1 MKRGFLYDPMFLEH
15 ECDTAHPERPERL
28 GAVLRG
34 LEDAGVWNGARMIPA
49 RPVTTE
55 ELTRV
60 HDETYVAAVLRELA
74 RGSGYLDGD
83 TFFSRGSR
91 DAALNAAGG
100 TVDLVFAVHDRDVEW
115 GFAAVRPPGHHA
127 SRSRAGGFCIFNNI
141 AVAASA
147 LRASGRAERVLIF
160 DWDVHH
166 GNGTQDQFWDEPDVL
181 FISVHQWPHYPGS
194 GLTDQIGGRR
204 ALGRTVNF
212 PFPSGGRDKDYLSI
226 LDEVVA
232 PLAHA
237 FKPDHVLVSA
247 GFDAHNRDPLA
258 GMQLTSDGYGLM
270 AARLKSIADACC
282 QGRLTFV
289 LEGGYDLD
297 ALEESVRAVAL
308 GIERGRADS
317 EESDD
322 SRPASALHGRVIAE
336 TILKIRPH
344 WPGVF

>member
-1 MKRGFLYDPMFLEH
+1 MKRGFLYDPIFLEH
-15 ECDTAHPERPERL
+15 ECDTSHPERPERL
-28 GAVLRG
+28 EAVLEG
-34 LEDAGVWNGARMIPA
+34 LEAAGAWDGARMIPA
-49 RPVTTE
+49 RPASTE

-60 HDETYVAAVLRELA
+60 HDESYVVSVMRELA

-83 TFFSRGSR
+83 TFYSHGTR

-100 TVDLVFAVHDRDVEW
+100 TVDLASAVHDRDVEW

-127 SRSRAGGFCIFNNI
+127 SWSRAGGFCIFNNL

-147 LRASGRAERVLIF
+147 LRATGRAKRVLIF

-181 FISVHQWPHYPGS
+181 FVSVHQWPHYPGS
-194 GLTDQIGGRR
+194 GLSDQIGGRN

-212 PFPSGGRDKDYLSI
+212 PFPSGGRTEDYISV
-226 LDEVVA
+226 LDDVVS

-247 GFDAHNRDPLA
+247 GFDAHGRDPLA
-258 GMQLTSDGYGLM
+258 GMQLTSGGYGLM
-270 AARLKSIADACC
+270 AARLKAIADDCC
-282 QGRLTFV
+282 QGRMTLV
-289 LEGGYDLD
+289 LEGGYDLV
-297 ALEESVRAVAL
+297 ALKESVKAVAL
-308 GIERGRADS
+308 GIERGAD
-317 EESDD
+317 EVNEPMN
-322 SRPASALHGRVIAE
+322 SRPKSAPHDRVISE
-336 TILKIRPH
+336 TISKIRSH